1 MTKFLVDRMLG
12 QTAKWLRLLGVDAEY
27 APKGDDKKLKDIA
40 KKEDR
45 IILTRDKELSK
56 YEYALYIEERD
67 IELILDKILEK
78 YDLDIEPLIRCSLCN
93 SKIESID
100 KKEIEKDV
108 PEGVYKRNEE
118 FWICN
123 KCGQIYWKGSHWDKI
138 MEKIE
143 KLKN

>member
-12 QTAKWLRLLGVDAEY
+12 QIVKWLRLLGVDAEY
-27 APKGDDKKLKDIA
+27 APKGDDKTLKDIA
-40 KKEDR
+40 EKEDR
-45 IILTRDKELSK
+45 IILTRDKELSRS
-56 YEYALYIEERD
+56 EYALYIEERD
-67 IELILDKILEK
+67 IDLILNKILER
-78 YDLDIEPLIRCSLCN
+78 YDIDIEPLTRCSLCN

-138 MEKIE
+138 MAKIE